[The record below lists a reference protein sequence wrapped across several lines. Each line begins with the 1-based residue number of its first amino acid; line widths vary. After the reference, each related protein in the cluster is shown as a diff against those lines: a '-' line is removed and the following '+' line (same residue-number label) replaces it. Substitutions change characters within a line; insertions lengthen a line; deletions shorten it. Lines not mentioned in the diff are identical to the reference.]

1 MLRHRASLLTTA
13 IAVLMA
19 MVLAACGSDPTP
31 TPTATPR
38 PADGSP
44 NATPTPVPSFDADAY
59 FGGKTIRLIT
69 GTSPGGGYDIILRI
83 FASIAPKHF
92 PAGTRFIV
100 VNLPGAGQLRGLQE
114 VMNAKPD
121 GLTTGPTHPRWFQQ
135 ALLFDNVE
143 GFSLSTVNIIGSPTF
158 RKTPSLYCMRS
169 EVAGSWQEVLDK
181 GITLT
186 VGELAPGNSVGAEFL
201 QELGG
206 PVKMVYGYGG
216 TSEIYAAFDRGEVDA
231 TSRCGPEATQFYPEW
246 LSQNQMVPL
255 FYDRLPE
262 DPDHIRA
269 MGVASGEVPYVLD
282 LPGISA
288 TEEQRLALAGYVD
301 LVTFQRT
308 FVLPPGV
315 PDDVVNYWQEAFEK
329 IVTDDAFIAA
339 MENAN
344 YIDEYGVGSGDEILE
359 RSAASSASRRRCWT
373 CSARSRASSSV
384 RPHG

>member
-1 MLRHRASLLTTA
+1 MLRHRASLFTAA

-19 MVLAACGSDPTP
+19 LVLAACGGDPTA
-31 TPTATPR
+31 TPTATPK
-38 PADGSP
+38 PVDSSP
-44 NATPTPVPSFDADAY
+44 TATPMSVPSFDADAY

-83 FASIAPKHF
+83 FAKVAPKHF
-92 PAGTRFIV
+92 PDGTRFIV

-114 VMNAKPD
+114 VMNSKPD

-158 RKTPSLYCMRS
+158 KKTPSLYCMRRD
-169 EVAGSWQEVLDK
+169 VAGSWQEVLDK
-181 GITLT
+181 KIVLT

-246 LSQNQMVPL
+246 LTENQMVPL

-262 DPDHIRA
+262 DPNHIKA

-282 LPGISA
+282 LPGITA
-288 TEEQRLALAGYVD
+288 TEQQRQALAGYVD

-315 PDDVVNYWQEAFEK
+315 PDDVVKYWQEAFEAT
-329 IVTDDAFIAA
+329 VTDDAFIEG
-339 MENAN
+339 MRNAN
-344 YIDEYGVGSGDEILE
+344 YNDEYGVGSGAEILE
-359 RSAASSASRRRCWT
+359 RIH
-373 CSARSRASSSV
+373 SV
-384 RPHG
+384 TGLPSDVLDLLRKIAGEL